1 MKTYF
6 CPTCGRGYE
15 SSQCGGHAKPFRVDM
30 RCPKCDTPVEIS
42 GAAFIVLGL
51 LIALFTGLV
60 LDTTTPLVGG
70 AVGAAFAG
78 FGVVRLARL
87 AWYDVG
93 GACARF
99 HQLAK
104 F

>member
-42 GAAFIVLGL
+42 GAAF
-51 LIALFTGLV
+51 TSMV

-70 AVGAAFAG
+70 SVGVAIAG
-78 FGVVRLARL
+78 FGVVRLVRQLLAARR
-87 AWYDVG
+87 
-93 GACARF
+93 AR
-99 HQLAK
+99 A
-104 F
+104 